1 MRKTVLLAFS
11 VIFVFLHLLVSC
23 SKKDLPANLSSSDR
37 QIKIGFSIDTLI
49 VERWKQDCEIFNST
63 AKKNGA
69 IVSIMDAAN
78 SVQTQI
84 SQIDSLIG
92 QKVDVIVIVPKE
104 ASSMSAV
111 VLKAKAKKIPVI
123 AYDRLILNVPIDLYV
138 SVDCEKV
145 GILMA
150 KRVASELKK
159 GSCWSILGSKE
170 DYNMT
175 MIETGIYK
183 GLSGTKIPEVYKY
196 FTPDWNYDLSYRK
209 MSSLFAQGL
218 VPDGIICGND
228 AIAETVLR
236 AISEQRLGKT
246 IPVVGQD
253 ADVLACR
260 RIVSGLQDSTVY
272 KPIGQLA
279 SIAAEY
285 ACCLARGCEAEDIA
299 EVSRFIDNGAR
310 KVPSVLLEPVLVTKE
325 NINQVIIDSGF
336 HTFEEIYR

>member
-1 MRKTVLLAFS
+1 MRKTVLSTFS
-11 VIFVFLHLLVSC
+11 VFFVLSLLFISC
-23 SKKDLPANLSSSDR
+23 SKKIPPKNLSGAAD

-63 AKKNGA
+63 ANKNGA
-69 IVSIMDAAN
+69 FVTIMDAAN

-84 SQIDSLIG
+84 SQIDSLIE
-92 QKVDVIVIVPKE
+92 QKVNAIVIVPKE

-123 AYDRLILNVPIDLYV
+123 SYDRLILNAPVDLYV

-145 GILMA
+145 GVLMA
-150 KRVASELKK
+150 KRLASELKK

-183 GLSGTKIPEVYKY
+183 GLSGTKISEVYKY

-209 MSSLFAQGL
+209 ITSLFVKGL

-228 AIAETVLR
+228 AIAETVLK
-236 AISEQRLGKT
+236 AISEHRLGKN

-260 RIVSGLQDSTVY
+260 RIVSGFQNATVY
-272 KPIGQLA
+272 KPIEQLA
-279 SIAAEY
+279 SLAAEY
-285 ACCLARGCEAEDIA
+285 ACCLARGGKVENIA
-299 EVSRFIDNGAR
+299 EVSGSLYNGAC

-325 NINQVIIDSGF
+325 NMNQVIIDSGF